1 MRLGLFVA
9 TFSGLCAA
17 TSLVV
22 PVPYGPRELPGGRAP
37 AAVSPPRCLR
47 LAYDYEQDVYPL
59 LTIVRLH
66 SEHLSFSELWLRA
79 DGSYPAR
86 DTPTF
91 AMWRPA
97 GPDSMD
103 IVWHH
108 SPVVRL
114 PALGDSLVGRLAPA
128 GVLPL
133 FWLALTQL
141 HDYRAV
147 ALPVPCDQFPKPAA

>member
-66 SEHLSFSELWLRA
+66 SERLSSSELWLRA

-91 AMWRPA
+91 AMWSLRAPIRWTSSGTTPPLSGSPRLATPSSAAWLRPA
-97 GPDSMD
+97 CC
-103 IVWHH
+103 
-108 SPVVRL
+108 
-114 PALGDSLVGRLAPA
+114 
-128 GVLPL
+128 
-133 FWLALTQL
+133 
-141 HDYRAV
+141 
-147 ALPVPCDQFPKPAA
+147 PCSGSR